1 MRKTLSLLLALVMVL
16 SLTACAETGELSI
29 KYDETTEISLSKE
42 YEELKWESSDT
53 AIATVENN
61 MVKGV
66 GPGQATLTATS
77 NSKVVAKYT
86 VSVEIVEIAEIF
98 LQSDELEIK
107 IGEAVD
113 LTYSLF
119 PTDASA
125 YGLTYTSINPDIATV
140 DENGHIEAVAVGKT
154 NIVLST
160 ASGKI
165 ATCQV
170 IVKEPS
176 AIEQFNED
184 EKLLFDVMV
193 EIVLPSFYNAPAAR
207 IRKMED
213 LKQRRRDKQPLEY
226 PSAGS
231 TFKRPEGNFAGK
243 LIMEAG
249 LAGYRIGGASVSSK
263 HCGFI
268 INDNNA
274 TSMEIKQLID
284 YVADVV
290 YEKAGIKLEP
300 EVIFLGDF

>member
-140 DENGHIEAVAVGKT
+140 DEN
-154 NIVLST
+154 
-160 ASGKI
+160 
-165 ATCQV
+165 
-170 IVKEPS
+170 
-176 AIEQFNED
+176 
-184 EKLLFDVMV
+184 
-193 EIVLPSFYNAPAAR
+193 
-207 IRKMED
+207 
-213 LKQRRRDKQPLEY
+213 
-226 PSAGS
+226 
-231 TFKRPEGNFAGK
+231 
-243 LIMEAG
+243 
-249 LAGYRIGGASVSSK
+249 
-263 HCGFI
+263 
-268 INDNNA
+268 
-274 TSMEIKQLID
+274 
-284 YVADVV
+284 
-290 YEKAGIKLEP
+290 
-300 EVIFLGDF
+300 

>member
-160 ASGKI
+160 ASGKT

-176 AIEQFNED
+176 AIEQLNED

-193 EIVLPSFYNAPAAR
+193 EKVLPSFYNAPAAR
-207 IRKMED
+207 IRKIED
-213 LKQRRRDKQPLEY
+213 FNNDEDHTKGMVLAVSMQGTNRLGGTLFKDYMIICNKDMSKSSYLPCFTDDGLFDKSKGWDHPESTKLDYTKINAALEEY
-226 PSAGS
+226 W
-231 TFKRPEGNFAGK
+231 
-243 LIMEAG
+243 
-249 LAGYRIGGASVSSK
+249 
-263 HCGFI
+263 
-268 INDNNA
+268 NN
-274 TSMEIKQLID
+274 TTH
-284 YVADVV
+284 
-290 YEKAGIKLEP
+290 
-300 EVIFLGDF
+300 